1 MAEITPLPLAL
12 EMAAMA
18 TLPLVLEMAAMAPL
32 PLALETAAMAPLPLA
47 LEVTEMAPSLC
58 HWTQQRDPSH
68 ICSQAPSASPRSPL
82 RRGDQSASE
91 YAEAAP
97 APFPRMVVVEV
108 KPAGIL
114 PLLEES
120 WAVDARPP
128 PSWAVDGPTSHPL
141 VPAMGHPPP
150 TWVQNIQAPPSP
162 AMEGVGRVLHARP
175 HQRRSTI
182 PHLSGRDGVSV
193 DNPAGTDWINLTMC
207 VKSKHVSYDLGV
219 LWVISK
225 EDNILACRYRNS
237 NTPTYCIV

>member
-1 MAEITPLPLAL
+1 M
-12 EMAAMA
+12 
-18 TLPLVLEMAAMAPL
+18 
-32 PLALETAAMAPLPLA
+32 
-47 LEVTEMAPSLC
+47 
-58 HWTQQRDPSH
+58 
-68 ICSQAPSASPRSPL
+68 APSASPRSPL

-128 PSWAVDGPTSHPL
+128 PSWAVDGPTSLPL

-182 PHLSGRDGVSV
+182 PHLSGR
-193 DNPAGTDWINLTMC
+193 
-207 VKSKHVSYDLGV
+207 
-219 LWVISK
+219 
-225 EDNILACRYRNS
+225 
-237 NTPTYCIV
+237 